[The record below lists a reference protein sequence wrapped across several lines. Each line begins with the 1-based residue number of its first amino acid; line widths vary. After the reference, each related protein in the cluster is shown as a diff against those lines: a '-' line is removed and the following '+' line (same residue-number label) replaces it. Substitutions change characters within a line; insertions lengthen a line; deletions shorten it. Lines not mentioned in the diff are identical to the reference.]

1 MKHRGQL
8 TVKVDALIN
17 NDELCLDIMVD
28 GSPYAFIDLPSNGL
42 EIDTLIAK
50 LIGIKEESL
59 LAYEARKQHLSSL
72 GLN

>member
-17 NDELCLDIMVD
+17 NAELCLDIMVD
-28 GSPYAFIDLPSNGL
+28 GSPYAFIDLPTSNID
-42 EIDTLIAK
+42 IDTLIAK

-59 LAYEARKQHLSSL
+59 LAYEARKEHLSSL